1 MENFQIDFL
10 VDKGPYAKTIKFN
23 LKAFTLIGATT
34 RSGLLSAPLR
44 DRFGMHLHL
53 EFYSVEE
60 LTRII
65 TRSAGLL
72 DIHIDA
78 DGALEI
84 AKRSRGTP
92 RVANRLLRRVRDWV
106 QVKSDGR
113 ITRPQAMTALLNQGI
128 DPSGLTRI
136 DRKYLETIM
145 KVYNGGPVGLDAV
158 ASSLNE
164 ETDTIEDVVEPY
176 LLLAGFI
183 RRTSRGREITSK
195 GREYLGVKPA
205 KTKEDDLF

>member
-1 MENFQIDFL
+1 
-10 VDKGPYAKTIKFN
+10 
-23 LKAFTLIGATT
+23 
-34 RSGLLSAPLR
+34 
-44 DRFGMHLHL
+44 
-53 EFYSVEE
+53 
-60 LTRII
+60 
-65 TRSAGLL
+65 
-72 DIHIDA
+72 
-78 DGALEI
+78 
-84 AKRSRGTP
+84 
-92 RVANRLLRRVRDWV
+92 
-106 QVKSDGR
+106 
-113 ITRPQAMTALLNQGI
+113 
-128 DPSGLTRI
+128 
-136 DRKYLETIM
+136 M